1 MPTFTHT
8 ASRRDVT
15 EHEIEGSN
23 LLNALHKSDRRN
35 LAPHLQRLT
44 LLDNQVIYEPGDKV
58 GYVYFPRYQA
68 LASHVVLMPDGT
80 AIEAAMVGNEGAIGG
95 IVSHG
100 SLPAYARAFV
110 THGGEFYRITAGVL
124 QEIKDRS
131 PHMSNLFARYADCLV
146 AQLLQ
151 SIACN
156 ATHTI
161 EQRASNWLCA
171 AMDRTG
177 SNDIALTQDQ
187 LGTLLGVGRTYVS
200 RVIGRLKRDGIIATR
215 RGGVIV
221 SDRGRLD
228 QNSCCCRQLVNAH
241 FAEVLK
247 GIYPEA
253 SPP

>member
-1 MPTFTHT
+1 M
-8 ASRRDVT
+8 T
-15 EHEIEGSN
+15 EHQIAGSI
-23 LLNALHKSDRRN
+23 LLDALHKADRDS
-35 LAPHLQRLT
+35 LAPHLQQLS
-44 LLDNQVIYEPGDKV
+44 LPDNHAIYEPGDRV
-58 GYVYFPRYQA
+58 AYVYFPRYQA

-80 AIEAAMVGNEGAIGG
+80 AIEAAMVGSEGAIGG

-110 THGGEFYRITAGVL
+110 THGGEFYRTSAKVL
-124 QEIKDRS
+124 QDIKEQS

-200 RVIGRLKRDGIIATR
+200 RVIGRMKRDGIIATR
-215 RGGVIV
+215 RGGVKV
-221 SDRGRLD
+221 TDRDRLD
-228 QNSCCCRQLVNAH
+228 QSSCCCRELVNAH
-241 FAEVLK
+241 FAEVMK
-247 GIYPEA
+247 GIYPVAAFSEGA
-253 SPP
+253 GVGRAFS